1 MAVLKRTIRLR
12 QILTRLLKAKT
23 RMRNRNGV
31 KRSGQSL
38 HRPLPALEQDTSVV
52 SSFKILKEVIT
63 PEQAKSFVVGYCK
76 FTDPVISDLVEMVR
90 AEYPDISAG
99 NAAYVRVEDRLEG
112 HPWHRDTG
120 STGHM
125 SWCYVSARML
135 LSPEG
140 TFNGG
145 GFYFRDDPETPH
157 YGYRDLMMYSSAD
170 TEHMVGS
177 HSGERKV
184 LLMFFEKSPT

>member
-12 QILTRLLKAKT
+12 QTLMRLLKAKT
-23 RMRNRNGV
+23 RVRNRHGV

-38 HRPLPALEQDTSVV
+38 HRQPLEPERDTLAAN
-52 SSFKILKEVIT
+52 SFKVFKNVIT
-63 PEQAKSFVVGYCK
+63 PEQARKFVVGYCK

-120 STGHM
+120 NNGHM
-125 SWCYVSARML
+125 SWCYVSARIL

-145 GFYFRDDPETPH
+145 GFYFRDDPETAH
-157 YGYRDLMMYSSAD
+157 YGYLDLMMYTSQEN
-170 TEHMVGS
+170 EHMVGS